1 MLKSHPWLRFP
12 QLVRPLMAV
21 GVMVLS
27 LALLP
32 PAWAAAQSTLHQD
45 AQRAFWGQL
54 SQLCGQ
60 AFAGEMAVYDAIEDA
75 DWVGQ
80 PMTIHVRECS
90 GDQIQ
95 IPLVVGDD
103 RSRTW
108 VVTRLA
114 NGLELKHVHRHADG
128 SLDAVSWY
136 GGQTTDD
143 GTASR
148 QAFAVDAYSQS
159 LFFAEGLDVS
169 VSNIWYLAVDSGRL
183 AYGLTRP
190 NRHFRAEFD
199 LTEPVEAPPA
209 PWGHE
214 E

>member
-1 MLKSHPWLRFP
+1 MLTSDRWLRLP
-12 QLVRPLMAV
+12 QPVRTFMTVFA
-21 GVMVLS
+21 MVSS
-27 LALLP
+27 LAFWG
-32 PAWAAAQSTLHQD
+32 PAWAVAQSGLHQD
-45 AQRAFWGQL
+45 AQRDFWDEL

-60 AFAGEMAVYDAIEDA
+60 AFAGGMAVYDPAEDA
-75 DWVGQ
+75 DWVDQ

-90 GDQIQ
+90 DDQIQ

-108 VVTRLA
+108 VVTKLA

-128 SLDAVSWY
+128 SLDTVSWY
-136 GGQTTDD
+136 GGQTTDK

-148 QAFAVDAYSQS
+148 QAFAADAYSQS

-169 VSNIWYLAVDSGRL
+169 VANIWYLTVEAGQL

-199 LTEPVEAPPA
+199 LTKPVEAPPP
-209 PWGHE
+209 PWGHAE
-214 E
+214 